1 MLDRSYIFHTFML
14 KLYQNLLI
22 DGCVEAKYIKIMDFL
37 QFLKRA
43 VPCSGVEC
51 TMIFFLE
58 NVEKSYY
65 LDTVMLTLYQK
76 LLIGSY
82 IAA

>member
-1 MLDRSYIFHTFML
+1 MGVRILPI
-14 KLYQNLLI
+14 
-22 DGCVEAKYIKIMDFL
+22 GPKYIKIMDFL

-82 IAA
+82 IAAWYGSFHQKRQFCVFPS